1 MCILRVFTIPRE
13 VNIIQATMTKKEKFE
28 LEYVLRTSPKVLD
41 KLLITPD
48 GLSEW
53 FAEDVIVKDEVY
65 TFHWD
70 GSEEQA
76 RLLSKKTGEG
86 IKWQWVHDENEQPEA
101 YFEMK
106 YMIDPIT
113 KAVIFTVTDFAEIS
127 EREQVVRLWESQ
139 ISDLRRVL
147 GA

>member
-1 MCILRVFTIPRE
+1 
-13 VNIIQATMTKKEKFE
+13 MTNKEQFE

-41 KLLITPD
+41 KLLSTPD

-53 FAEDVIVKDEVY
+53 FADDVIVKDDMY

-76 RLLSKKTGEG
+76 RLISKKAGEY
-86 IKWQWVHDENEQPEA
+86 IKWQWLNDEEDDLETF
-101 YFEMK
+101 FEMK
-106 YMIDPIT
+106 YTIDPMT
-113 KAVIFTVTDFAEIS
+113 KVVILTVSDFAEKTEKDEI
-127 EREQVVRLWESQ
+127 VRLWESQ
-139 ISDLRRVL
+139 ISDLRRVI

>member
-1 MCILRVFTIPRE
+1 
-13 VNIIQATMTKKEKFE
+13 MTKKEQFE
-28 LEYVLRTSPKVLD
+28 LEYVLKTSPKVLD

-53 FAEDVIVKDEVY
+53 FADDVIVKGEIY

-76 RLLSKKTGEG
+76 KLLTKKSGEG
-86 IKWQWVHDENEQPEA
+86 IRWQWIADEEDDLDT
-101 YFEMK
+101 YFEMR
-106 YMIDPIT
+106 YTIDPMT
-113 KAVIFTVTDFAEIS
+113 KAVILSITDFAES
-127 EREQVVRLWESQ
+127 NEKDQVVRLWESQ
-139 ISDLRRVL
+139 ITDLRRVI

>member
-1 MCILRVFTIPRE
+1 
-13 VNIIQATMTKKEKFE
+13 MTKKEQFE

-41 KLLITPD
+41 KLLSTPD

-53 FAEDVIVKDEVY
+53 FAEDVIVKDDMY

-76 RLLSKKTGEG
+76 RLISKKAGEH
-86 IKWQWVHDENEQPEA
+86 IKWQWLNDEEDELET

-106 YMIDPIT
+106 YTIDPMT
-113 KAVIFTVTDFAEIS
+113 KVVILTVSDFAEKTEKDEI
-127 EREQVVRLWESQ
+127 VRLWESQ
-139 ISDLRRVL
+139 IGDLRRVI

>member
-1 MCILRVFTIPRE
+1 
-13 VNIIQATMTKKEKFE
+13 MTKKEQFE

-41 KLLITPD
+41 KFLSTPD

-53 FAEDVIVKDEVY
+53 FAEDVVVKDDIY

-76 RLLSKKTGEG
+76 RLISKKAGEY
-86 IKWQWVHDENEQPEA
+86 IKWQWLNDEEDELET

-106 YMIDPIT
+106 YTIDPMT
-113 KAVIFTVTDFAEIS
+113 KVVILTVSDFAEKS
-127 EREQVVRLWESQ
+127 EKDEIVRLWESQ
-139 ISDLRRVL
+139 IGDLKRVI

>member
-1 MCILRVFTIPRE
+1 
-13 VNIIQATMTKKEKFE
+13 MTKKEQFE

-41 KLLITPD
+41 KLLSTPD

-53 FAEDVIVKDEVY
+53 FADDVIVKDDMY

-76 RLLSKKTGEG
+76 RLISKKAGEY
-86 IKWQWVHDENEQPEA
+86 IKWQWLNDEEDELETF
-101 YFEMK
+101 FEMK
-106 YMIDPIT
+106 YTIDPMT
-113 KAVIFTVTDFAEIS
+113 KVVILTVSDFAERTEKDEI
-127 EREQVVRLWESQ
+127 VRLWESQ
-139 ISDLRRVL
+139 ISDLRRVI

>member
-1 MCILRVFTIPRE
+1 
-13 VNIIQATMTKKEKFE
+13 MTKKEQFE
-28 LEYVLRTSPKVLD
+28 LEYVLKTSPKVLD

-53 FAEDVIVKDEVY
+53 FADDVIVKDEIY

-76 RLLSKKTGEG
+76 KLLTKKSGEG
-86 IKWQWVHDENEQPEA
+86 IRWQWIADEEDDLDT
-101 YFEMK
+101 YFEMR
-106 YMIDPIT
+106 YTIDPMT
-113 KAVIFTVTDFAEIS
+113 KAVILSITDFAES
-127 EREQVVRLWESQ
+127 NEKDQVVRLWESQ
-139 ISDLRRVL
+139 ITDLRRVI

>member
-1 MCILRVFTIPRE
+1 
-13 VNIIQATMTKKEKFE
+13 MTNKERFE

-41 KLLITPD
+41 KLLSTPD

-53 FAEDVIVKDEVY
+53 FADDVIVKDDMY

-76 RLLSKKTGEG
+76 RLISKKSGEY
-86 IKWQWVHDENEQPEA
+86 IKWQWLNDEEDDLETF
-101 YFEMK
+101 FEMK
-106 YMIDPIT
+106 YTIDPMT
-113 KAVIFTVTDFAEIS
+113 KVVILTVSDFAEKTEKDEI
-127 EREQVVRLWESQ
+127 VRLWESQ
-139 ISDLRRVL
+139 ISDLRRVI

>member
-1 MCILRVFTIPRE
+1 
-13 VNIIQATMTKKEKFE
+13 MTKKEQFE

-41 KLLITPD
+41 KLLSTPD

-53 FAEDVIVKDEVY
+53 FADDVIVKDDMY

-76 RLLSKKTGEG
+76 RLISKKAGEY
-86 IKWQWVHDENEQPEA
+86 IKWQWLNDEEDDLETF
-101 YFEMK
+101 FEIK
-106 YMIDPIT
+106 YTIDPMT
-113 KAVIFTVTDFAEIS
+113 KVVILTVSDFAEKT
-127 EREQVVRLWESQ
+127 ERDEIVRLWESQ
-139 ISDLRRVL
+139 ISDLRRVI

>member
-1 MCILRVFTIPRE
+1 
-13 VNIIQATMTKKEKFE
+13 MTKKEKFE
-28 LEYVLRTSPKVLD
+28 LEYVLKTSPKVLD

-53 FAEDVIVKDEVY
+53 FAEDVIVKDEIY

-70 GSEEQA
+70 GSEEKA
-76 RLLSKKTGEG
+76 RLIHKKSGEG
-86 IKWQWVHDENEQPEA
+86 IKWQWLHDEEDELDTF
-101 YFEMK
+101 FEMR
-106 YMIDPIT
+106 YMIDPMT
-113 KAVIFTVTDFAEIS
+113 KAVILSVVDFAEPG

-139 ISDLRRVL
+139 VSDLRRVI

>member
-1 MCILRVFTIPRE
+1 
-13 VNIIQATMTKKEKFE
+13 MTKKEQFE
-28 LEYVLRTSPKVLD
+28 LEYVLKTSPKVLD
-41 KLLITPD
+41 KLLSTPD

-53 FAEDVIVKDEVY
+53 FADDVSIKDDMY

-76 RLLSKKTGEG
+76 RLISKKAGEY
-86 IKWQWVHDENEQPEA
+86 IKWQWLHDEEDDLET

-106 YMIDPIT
+106 YMIDPMT
-113 KAVIFTVTDFAEIS
+113 KVVILTVSDFAEMT
-127 EREQVVRLWESQ
+127 EKEEVVRLWESQ
-139 ISDLRRVL
+139 ISDLRRVI

>member
-1 MCILRVFTIPRE
+1 
-13 VNIIQATMTKKEKFE
+13 MTKKEQFE

-41 KLLITPD
+41 KFLSTPD

-53 FAEDVIVKDEVY
+53 FAEDVVVKDDIY
-65 TFHWD
+65 TFHLD

-76 RLLSKKTGEG
+76 RLISKKAGEY
-86 IKWQWVHDENEQPEA
+86 IKWQWLNDEEDELET

-106 YMIDPIT
+106 YTIDPMT
-113 KAVIFTVTDFAEIS
+113 KVVILTVSDFAEKS
-127 EREQVVRLWESQ
+127 EKDEIVRLWESQ
-139 ISDLRRVL
+139 IGDLKRVI